1 MSACLGRLPSASKK
15 IFKCWT
21 SQTNLERLVKNIVA
35 NLKVESLLKE
45 LHRLKV
51 EFIIIG
57 GMAAV
62 AQGSAFIT
70 ADLDLCY
77 SRKKE
82 NLEKLAEALAPF
94 HPLLRGAP
102 PDLPFC
108 LDVNTLKSGLNFTLT
123 TDLGDLDIL
132 GEVTGLGGYNEALAI
147 FEEVEIFGIR
157 CKVLTLEGLIKTK
170 RAVGRAKDLRLLPEL
185 EALLEIR
192 KSQKKD

>member
-1 MSACLGRLPSASKK
+1 
-15 IFKCWT
+15 
-21 SQTNLERLVKNIVA
+21 
-35 NLKVESLLKE
+35 
-45 LHRLKV
+45 
-51 EFIIIG
+51 
-57 GMAAV
+57 MAAV

-108 LDVNTLKSGLNFTLT
+108 LDVYTLKSGLNFTLT

-132 GEVTGLGGYNEALAI
+132 GEVTGLGGYNEALA
-147 FEEVEIFGIR
+147 FSEEVEIFGIR

-192 KSQKKD
+192 KSQKKR